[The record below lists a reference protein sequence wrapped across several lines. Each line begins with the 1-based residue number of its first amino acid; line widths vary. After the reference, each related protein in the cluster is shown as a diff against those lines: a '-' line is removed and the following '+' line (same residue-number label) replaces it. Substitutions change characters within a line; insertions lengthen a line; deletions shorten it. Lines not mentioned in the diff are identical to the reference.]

1 MAVAAAL
8 TRSGSGWALEARQA
22 RRRRT
27 GALLIDLVAF
37 GLISLVVNNVY
48 GVTQVTS
55 GMPLLTIGGGS
66 AYFTTSTSIPWP
78 WLCLLWM
85 AYYMVPEGLYG
96 ASLGKLFT
104 GLCVVRAD
112 GRPVGFG
119 AVVVRN
125 LMRFVDVLPGL
136 YLLGGVV
143 VLLGPESRR
152 LGDLVAGTTVVRRD
166 LAEAGATRRPLPG
179 SNRLLAIALVTALL
193 CTIAFDYFG
202 RPPLVIAGLYNQH
215 ELLEPD
221 ISSYELGPPTW
232 ELGRVTYPFTA
243 YRGWQP
249 CTGSI
254 ALQWSPGGWDL
265 TDAQL
270 LCKP

>member
-8 TRSGSGWALEARQA
+8 DRSGSGRALEARLA
-22 RRRRT
+22 RRRRA

-37 GLISLVVNNVY
+37 GLISLVVDNVY
-48 GVTQVTS
+48 GVTQITS
-55 GMPLLTIGGGS
+55 GAPLMTTGGGS
-66 AYFTTSTSIPWP
+66 AYFTTSTSIAWP
-78 WLCLLWM
+78 WLSLLWM
-85 AYYMVPEGLYG
+85 AFYMVPEGLYG
-96 ASLGKLFT
+96 ASVGKLFT

-112 GRPVGFG
+112 GRPLGFG

-125 LMRFVDVLPGL
+125 LMRFVDVLPVVF
-136 YLLGGVV
+136 LLGGVV

-166 LAEAGATRRPLPG
+166 RTGGGATRRPRAG
-179 SNRLLAIALVTALL
+179 TNRLLGIALVTALMW
-193 CTIAFDYFG
+193 TIAFDYFG
-202 RPPLVIAGLYNQH
+202 RPPLVIEGLYNQH
-215 ELLEPD
+215 ELLQPD

-232 ELGRVTYPFTA
+232 EPGRVSYPFTA
-243 YRGWQP
+243 YRGWQR

-254 ALQWSPGGWDL
+254 ALQWSPGGWDW
-265 TDAQL
+265 TDGQL